1 MAQRRLEVG
10 CGPLLVDDDGVLIRA
25 HGIPYATAERFAP
38 PVPAPRHRDVCD
50 ATRRGPVCP
59 QLPSRLDF
67 VNGPVVDG
75 LPSSEH
81 CQVLSVTA
89 PCDAQGLPVMV
100 WFHGGA
106 YMSGSGEAPKYDPD
120 ALVREGRVVVVTV
133 SYRLGIFGYLNP
145 RADGEENL
153 GLRDQILALRWTQQH
168 IVAFGGDPS
177 QVTIFGQSAGG
188 DSVMSLIL
196 SKETTGLFHRA
207 LLQSAPLGLRNGREA
222 MTAAMRDAVTDALC
236 SVAPGEASV
245 EQLLNAQTAAVKTAQ
260 RFGLLGGFPFAPI
273 AGMDPLPATRD
284 MSRQLADAASRVEI
298 LVGYTRNDAAAFVA
312 MDPRGQRLQRLGP
325 PGRAVT
331 QLLSDLVTK
340 RVFGRPALE
349 LAKSWTSNGGAAA
362 TFRVDWSPPGAPLG
376 ACHCI
381 ELPLLFG
388 SPECWADAPML
399 GPEPNPIDRDL
410 ASKARRYWTAFA
422 HDGIVALGGSSLRI

>member
-1 MAQRRLEVG
+1 VG
-10 CGPLLVDDDGVLIRA
+10 CGPLLVDDDGILIKA
-25 HGIPYATAERFAP
+25 HAIPYATAERFAS
-38 PVPAPRHRDVCD
+38 PVPAPRHSDVRD

-75 LPSSEH
+75 LARSEQ

-89 PCDAQGLPVMV
+89 PCGAQGFPVMV

-145 RADGEENL
+145 HADGQENL

-168 IVAFGGDPS
+168 IAAFGGDPS

-196 SKETTGLFHRA
+196 SRETTGLFHRA
-207 LLQSAPLGLRNGREA
+207 ILQSAPLGLRNGREA
-222 MTAAMRDAVTDALC
+222 MTAAMRDAVAAALGG
-236 SVAPGEASV
+236 VAPGEASV
-245 EQLLNAQTAAVKTAQ
+245 EQLLNAQTAAVTTAQ

-273 AGMDPLPATRD
+273 AGMDPLPPARD
-284 MSRQLADAASRVEI
+284 EGRKLADAASRVEI
-298 LVGYTRNDAAAFVA
+298 LVGYARNDADAFVA
-312 MDPRGQRLQRLGP
+312 MDSRGQQLQRLGP
-325 PGRAVT
+325 PGRAIT
-331 QLLSDLVTK
+331 RLLGDVMT
-340 RVFGRPALE
+340 RRIFGRPALE

-362 TFRVDWSPPGAPLG
+362 TFQVDWSPPRAPLR

-381 ELPLLFG
+381 DLPLLFG

-399 GPEPNPIDRDL
+399 GPEPNPIDTEL
-410 ASKARRYWTAFA
+410 ARKARGYWAAFA
-422 HDGIVALGGSSLRI
+422 HDGAVALGSSSLRIGRTTR